1 MLHWLTTIHVFINI
15 NYVFFVIDNW
25 FRSFDEKCDIQAA
38 DGLRRNPYIV
48 FREIIFELGIL
59 YDILLASERETDI

>member
-15 NYVFFVIDNW
+15 NYVFLLLTIDFVHLMKNAIFKQQMAW
-25 FRSFDEKCDIQAA
+25 EE
-38 DGLRRNPYIV
+38 NPHIV

-59 YDILLASERETDI
+59 YDILLASKRETDI

>member
-1 MLHWLTTIHVFINI
+1 MKNAIFKQQMAW
-15 NYVFFVIDNW
+15 
-25 FRSFDEKCDIQAA
+25 EE
-38 DGLRRNPYIV
+38 NPYIV